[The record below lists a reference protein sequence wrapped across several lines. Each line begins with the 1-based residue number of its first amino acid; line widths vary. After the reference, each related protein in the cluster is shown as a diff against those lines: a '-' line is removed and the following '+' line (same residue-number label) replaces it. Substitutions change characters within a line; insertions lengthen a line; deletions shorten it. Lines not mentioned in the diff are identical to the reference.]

1 MAPEH
6 LDKSTEVLV
15 TMARNKVRQILYDAK
30 ITAVSHFFAETKG
43 TRKLKNAII
52 EEELAEKLEPEDY
65 MTVSKL
71 SFLF

>member
-1 MAPEH
+1 M
-6 LDKSTEVLV
+6 
-15 TMARNKVRQILYDAK
+15 LYDAK